1 MSVTSPA
8 QPTTRTRSNGAAP
21 APVRVRSARDR
32 RVPWIALAL
41 VLVVGGGL
49 VVGLLVQSAGDRTSV
64 LAAARAIAPG
74 QVITEADLRAVDVGV
89 EGQVSLV
96 PASDRDAVVGQVAVV
111 GIPEGALFAA
121 GQLAPDGGLEAGS
134 VVVGALLGPGEL
146 PVPTLRPGD
155 VLELV
160 AVSGGQGAE
169 RESLGRASV
178 FSTAPGTQ
186 TGSVFVSL
194 VVDESIAEQVADVA
208 AQQRLRLLLLPA
220 ERGDDG

>member
-1 MSVTSPA
+1 MSVSSPA
-8 QPTTRTRSNGAAP
+8 PPVSRARGNGAAP
-21 APVRVRSARDR
+21 APVRVGAGR
-32 RVPWIALAL
+32 RKRLPWLALAV

-49 VVGLLVQSAGDRTSV
+49 LVGLLVQSAGDRSTV
-64 LAAARAIAPG
+64 LAAARAVAPG
-74 QVITEADLRAVDVGV
+74 QVLTAADLRVVDVGV
-89 EGQVSLV
+89 DGEAALV
-96 PASDRDAVVGQVAVV
+96 PASSRASVVGQVAVV
-111 GIPEGALFAA
+111 GIPEGALLSP
-121 GQLAPDGGLEAGS
+121 GQLAPDGGVEPGS

-155 VLELV
+155 VVELV

-169 RESLGRASV
+169 RESLGTGSV

-194 VVDESIAEQVADVA
+194 VVDDAIAGEVADVA

-220 ERGDDG
+220 EQGTG

>member
-1 MSVTSPA
+1 VSVATPA
-8 QPTTRTRSNGAAP
+8 PPVSRARGNGATP
-21 APVRVRSARDR
+21 APVRVGSGR
-32 RVPWIALAL
+32 RKRLPWLALAV

-49 VVGLLVQSAGDRTSV
+49 LVGLLVQSAGDRTTV
-64 LAAARAIAPG
+64 LAAARALAPG
-74 QVITEADLRAVDVGV
+74 QVIGEADLRVVDVGV
-89 EGQVSLV
+89 DGEAALV
-96 PASDRDAVVGQVAVV
+96 PASARGSVIGQVAVV
-111 GIPEGALFAA
+111 GIPEGALLSP
-121 GQLAPDGGLEAGS
+121 GQLAPDGGVAPGS

-155 VLELV
+155 VVELV

-169 RESLGRASV
+169 RESLGQGSV

-194 VVDESIAEQVADVA
+194 VVDEAIAEEVADVA

-220 ERGDDG
+220 EQGAG